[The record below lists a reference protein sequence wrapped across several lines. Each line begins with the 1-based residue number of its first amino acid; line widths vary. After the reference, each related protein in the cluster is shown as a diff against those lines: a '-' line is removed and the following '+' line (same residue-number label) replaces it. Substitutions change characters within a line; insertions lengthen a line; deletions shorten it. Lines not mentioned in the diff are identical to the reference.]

1 LGAEDEPNPWVFLFF
16 GAVKRRE
23 AGVDMQVSLENTAS
37 LERRM
42 TVSLPAERL
51 DGVVGKRL
59 QEIARTAKLKGFRP
73 GRIPPKVIEQRFGP
87 QVRDEALGELIRES
101 FDEAV
106 RQEHLQPAGNP
117 DIQAQAKGE
126 AGEIRYTATFEVV
139 PDFGPIDVTG
149 LAFDRV
155 VSHVEDSDIDAML
168 ETLRQQR
175 QAWHPVSR
183 PAQAGDLVRVETY
196 ATIADER
203 IPAEGYEQGATVI
216 GSNAM
221 LTELE
226 AHLVGKSSGEEHEV
240 EVSFPATWRVP
251 KLAGQSAKVVMK
263 LGQVAESFVPEIDE
277 AFIKSFGVRSGKL
290 EIFRKEVRAN
300 LERELKGTLMNR
312 LRAEVAQKLVAA
324 YAHVEMPPRLVEIEA
339 RNLAQTTAENARQQ
353 GQTNVT
359 ESPEPFMN
367 AARQRV
373 AAGLLV
379 GEIARQ
385 NQLSLD
391 PARVRET
398 MQLIASTYEDPGQV
412 IELYRNDPNLMRN
425 LQNRVMEE
433 QVIDWIAERANA
445 TEQNLSF
452 ADVMRPVV

>member
-1 LGAEDEPNPWVFLFF
+1 
-16 GAVKRRE
+16 
-23 AGVDMQVSLENTAS
+23 MQVSLENTAS

-51 DGVVGKRL
+51 NGVVGQRL
-59 QEIARTAKLKGFRP
+59 QEIARTAKLHGFRP
-73 GRIPPKVIEQRFGP
+73 GRIPPKIIEQRFGP
-87 QVRDEALGELIRES
+87 RVRDEALGELIRQS

-106 RQEHLQPAGNP
+106 RQENIQPAGNP
-117 DIQAQAKGE
+117 DIEPQPAGD

-139 PDFGPIDVTG
+139 PEFGPIDVTKLQFERIASG
-149 LAFDRV
+149 
-155 VSHVEDSDIDAML
+155 VEDADIDAML

-175 QAWHPVSR
+175 QAWHPVTR
-183 PAQAGDLVRVETY
+183 PAQAGDLVRVETH
-196 ATIADER
+196 ANSASER
-203 IPAEGYEQGATVI
+203 IPAEGVEQGATVI
-216 GSNAM
+216 GSNGM
-221 LTELE
+221 LPELE
-226 AHLVGKSSGEEHEV
+226 SQLTGMSAGEEKEV
-240 EVSFPATWRVP
+240 DVTFPADWRMTSV
-251 KLAGQSAKVVMK
+251 AGQQAKVVVK
-263 LGQVAESFVPEIDE
+263 VTQVAESFVPEIDE
-277 AFIKSFGVRSGKL
+277 AFIKSFGVRSGKV
-290 EIFRKEVRAN
+290 EQFRKEVRAN

-324 YAHVEMPPRLVEIEA
+324 YAHVEMPPRLVEGEA
-339 RNLAQTTAENARQQ
+339 RSLAMSTAEAARQQ
-353 GQTNVT
+353 GQANVT

-445 TEQNLSF
+445 SEQNLSF
-452 ADVMRPVV
+452 ADVMRPVA

>member
-1 LGAEDEPNPWVFLFF
+1 
-16 GAVKRRE
+16 
-23 AGVDMQVSLENTAS
+23 MQVSLENTTS

-42 TVSLPAERL
+42 TVVLPAERL
-51 DGVVGKRL
+51 DGVVGQRL

-73 GRIPPKVIEQRFGP
+73 GRIPPKVIEQRYGP
-87 QVRDEALGELIRES
+87 QVRDEALGDLIRQS
-101 FDEAV
+101 FDEAI
-106 RQEHLQPAGNP
+106 RQEKVQPAGSP
-117 DIQAQAKGE
+117 DFKAEPKGD

-139 PDFGPIDVTG
+139 PDFGPIDVSKLQFER
-149 LAFDRV
+149 LAASVD
-155 VSHVEDSDIDAML
+155 DADIDAML

-183 PAQAGDLVRVETY
+183 PAQVGDLVRAETH
-196 ATIADER
+196 AVVAGER
-203 IPAEGYEQGATVI
+203 MPAEGAEQGATVV

-221 LTELE
+221 LPELE
-226 AHLVGKSSGEEHEV
+226 AQLVGLSAGDEREV
-240 EVSFPATWRVP
+240 DVTFPAEWRAP
-251 KLAGQSAKVVMK
+251 AMAGQAAKVVVK
-263 LGQVAESFVPEIDE
+263 VSQVAESFVPEIDE

-290 EIFRKEVRAN
+290 EVFRKEVRSN

-324 YAHVEMPPRLVEIEA
+324 YADVEMPPRLVEIEA
-339 RNLAQTTAENARQQ
+339 RSLAQASAENARQQ
-353 GQTNVT
+353 GQTEVT
-359 ESPEPFMN
+359 ESPQPFMN

-385 NQLSLD
+385 NSLSLE

-445 TEQNLSF
+445 SEQTLSF
-452 ADVMRPVV
+452 ADVMRPVA

>member
-1 LGAEDEPNPWVFLFF
+1 
-16 GAVKRRE
+16 
-23 AGVDMQVSLENTAS
+23 MQVSLENTAS

-51 DGVVGKRL
+51 DGVVGQRL
-59 QEIARTAKLKGFRP
+59 QEIARTAKLHGFRP
-73 GRIPPKVIEQRFGP
+73 GRIPAKIIEQRFGP
-87 QVRDEALGELIRES
+87 RVRDEAIGELIRQS

-106 RQEHLQPAGNP
+106 RQENVLPAGNP
-117 DIQAQAKGE
+117 DIQPQPAGD

-139 PDFGPIDVTG
+139 PDFGQIDVSK
-149 LAFDRV
+149 LEFERAAAA
-155 VSHVEDSDIDAML
+155 VEDADIDAML

-175 QAWHPVSR
+175 QAWHPVTR
-183 PAQAGDLVRVETY
+183 PAQVGDLVRVETH
-196 ATIADER
+196 ANTANER
-203 IPAEGYEQGATVI
+203 IPAEGVEQGATVI
-216 GSNAM
+216 GSAGM
-221 LTELE
+221 LPELE
-226 AHLVGKSSGEEHEV
+226 NQLVGMSNGDEREV
-240 EVSFPATWRVP
+240 EVTFPAEWRMPSV
-251 KLAGQSAKVVMK
+251 AGQTAKVVVK
-263 LGQVAESFVPEIDE
+263 VTQVAESFVPEIDE
-277 AFIKSFGVRSGKL
+277 EFIKSFGVRSGKL
-290 EIFRKEVRAN
+290 EQFRKEVRAN

-324 YAHVEMPPRLVEIEA
+324 FAHVELPPRLVEAEA
-339 RNLAQTTAENARQQ
+339 RSLALSTAETARQQ
-353 GQTNVT
+353 GQVNVT

-391 PARVRET
+391 PTRVRET

-445 TEQNLSF
+445 SEQNYSF
-452 ADVMRPVV
+452 ADVMRPVA

>member
-1 LGAEDEPNPWVFLFF
+1 
-16 GAVKRRE
+16 
-23 AGVDMQVSLENTAS
+23 MQVSLENTGS

-59 QEIARTAKLKGFRP
+59 QEIARTARLKGFRP

-87 QVRDEALGELIRES
+87 QVRQEAMGELIRES

-106 RQEHLQPAGNP
+106 RQEKILPAGNP
-117 DIQAQAKGE
+117 DIEPADTGKD
-126 AGEIRYTATFEVV
+126 EIRYTATFEVV
-139 PDFGPIDVTG
+139 PEFGPIDVST
-149 LAFDRV
+149 LQFERATAM
-155 VSHVEDSDIDAML
+155 VEETDIDTML

-175 QAWHPVSR
+175 HSWSTVTR
-183 PAQAGDLVRVETY
+183 PAQPGDLVRLNIV
-196 ATIADER
+196 ATMDGGDR
-203 IPAEGYEQGATVI
+203 MPAEGVEHGATVI

-221 LTELE
+221 PAQIEDG
-226 AHLVGKSSGEEHEV
+226 LVGASAGDTREIAV
-240 EVSFPATWRVP
+240 DFPADWRVAG
-251 KLAGQSAKVVMK
+251 LAGKSASVTVAVE
-263 LGQVAESFVPEIDE
+263 QVAESHLPELDE
-277 AFIKSFGVRSGKL
+277 AFIKSFGVRSGK
-290 EIFRKEVRAN
+290 EDVFRREVRAN
-300 LERELKGTLMNR
+300 LERELRGTLMNR

-324 YAHVEMPPRLVEIEA
+324 YAHLEMPPRLVQAEA
-339 RNLAQTTAENARQQ
+339 INLARSTAQSAREQ
-353 GQTNVT
+353 GVQDVT
-359 ESPEPFMN
+359 EAPEPFMN
-367 AARQRV
+367 PARQRV

-385 NQLSLD
+385 NSLALD

-398 MQLIASTYEDPGQV
+398 MQLIASTYEDPSQV

-445 TEQNLSF
+445 SEQPMSF
-452 ADVMRPVV
+452 ADVMRPVA